1 MPNLSGLNY
10 FFIGNRSPH
19 TEGLPQHSYDS
30 STCDYLDLF
39 FLPNLAMAVQDDF
52 VMTIDSDAEDLPPPP
67 PIKQAKGKQ
76 KVVDDDAQLNPNF
89 TFDVSG
95 DPYSD
100 LLDGPDTVKDL
111 VKSGTKPVSRPPII
125 A

>member
-1 MPNLSGLNY
+1 
-10 FFIGNRSPH
+10 
-19 TEGLPQHSYDS
+19 
-30 STCDYLDLF
+30 
-39 FLPNLAMAVQDDF
+39 MAVQDDF